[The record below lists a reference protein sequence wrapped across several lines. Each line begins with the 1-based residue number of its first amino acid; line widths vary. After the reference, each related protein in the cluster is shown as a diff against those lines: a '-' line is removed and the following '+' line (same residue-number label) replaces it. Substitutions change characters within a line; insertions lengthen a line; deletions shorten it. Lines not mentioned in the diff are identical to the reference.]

1 MFINCENYQY
11 QTLTLKIIINYSLTF
26 YFLIM
31 NIIIRLLITAAVAF
45 GLSRVLSGV
54 HIPDFK
60 EAFIFAIVLA
70 LLNIFIKP
78 LLILLTLPI
87 TVLTLGI
94 FLFVINAII
103 ILLADKFMDG
113 MRIDGFWWALIF
125 SLILTLLSSALQSV
139 LDKKR

>member
-1 MFINCENYQY
+1 
-11 QTLTLKIIINYSLTF
+11 
-26 YFLIM
+26 M

-60 EAFIFAIVLA
+60 EAFIFAIVLG

>member
-1 MFINCENYQY
+1 M
-11 QTLTLKIIINYSLTF
+11 
-26 YFLIM
+26 
-31 NIIIRLLITAAVAF
+31 
-45 GLSRVLSGV
+45 

>member
-1 MFINCENYQY
+1 
-11 QTLTLKIIINYSLTF
+11 
-26 YFLIM
+26 M
-31 NIIIRLLITAAVAF
+31 NIIIRLLITAAVAV

>member
-1 MFINCENYQY
+1 
-11 QTLTLKIIINYSLTF
+11 
-26 YFLIM
+26 M

-60 EAFIFAIVLA
+60 EAFIFAIVLG

-125 SLILTLLSSALQSV
+125 SLILTVLSSALQSV